1 MEGWI
6 PLLHDYG
13 YCGVKHGGRVHIYSL
28 CGKGIGN
35 PQPPRKL
42 LQEAAIMIE
51 RARVVGKR
59 RTPIWLFELRS
70 PAMITLWSAGI
81 LGVCFLTFWF
91 VSPAFRGI
99 IKDAYGLNR

>member
-1 MEGWI
+1 MVDADEGMW
-6 PLLHDYG
+6 LF
-13 YCGVKHGGRVHIYSL
+13 
-28 CGKGIGN
+28 N
-35 PQPPRKL
+35 NPPRKL

-81 LGVCFLTFWF
+81 LGVFFLTFWF

-99 IKDAYGLNR
+99 IKDAYGLNRPAHTVAVR